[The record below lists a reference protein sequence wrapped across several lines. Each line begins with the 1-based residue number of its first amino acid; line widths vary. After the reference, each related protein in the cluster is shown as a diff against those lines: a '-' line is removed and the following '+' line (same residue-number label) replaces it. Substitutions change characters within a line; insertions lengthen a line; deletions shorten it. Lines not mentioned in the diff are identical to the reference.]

1 MQKTKSDRLKYAITI
16 IATAAV
22 VVLTPFIGK
31 KCMDEDIRK
40 RIGPEEP
47 KKGMVV
53 ENKRHENKGHD
64 NKKMTKK
71 LAAKELANMITGI
84 TPIEEE
90 GEFINGV
97 EIIDDK
103 EGTVKKIIA
112 EFPYEEMMCEKI
124 SEEEGLIRGE
134 DDEADFL
141 SVTDAIE
148 KLGKEEKTEQLLSV
162 LRYYDSLGIQWNTK
176 IPAGTELIIPTF
188 MGEIEATTDQE
199 MDVTWP
205 VLFDYTRM
213 NRRATEEGTD
223 LYDEECVS
231 RHWNIMNRVGE
242 VLEQL
247 SKIWIKNGWNR
258 DDLRKRLPETYQ
270 SQLDYVFMIEET
282 SKMSEAA
289 IQEAVDI
296 LNEVWGK

>member
-1 MQKTKSDRLKYAITI
+1 MENGKGHRLKYTIAATIT
-16 IATAAV
+16 TAAILV
-22 VVLTPFIGK
+22 GGAFLGK
-31 KCMDEDIRK
+31 GCMHEDIRK
-40 RIGPEEP
+40 KRGQPEKE
-47 KKGMVV
+47 KKALVAEEEQREKV
-53 ENKRHENKGHD
+53 
-64 NKKMTKK
+64 TKER
-71 LAAKELANMITGI
+71 AAKELAKLVTGV

-90 GEFINGV
+90 IEFINGV

-112 EFPYEEMMCEKI
+112 EFPYEKMMCEEI
-124 SEEEGLIRGE
+124 SEEDVLVRGE
-134 DDEADFL
+134 NGGMDEFL
-141 SVTDAIE
+141 SITGAIE

-176 IPAGTELIIPTF
+176 IQPGTELIIPTF

-199 MDVTWP
+199 MDVAWP

-258 DDLRKRLPETYQ
+258 DYLRKRLPETYQ